1 MRNVNSLERGNS
13 PLAAGL
19 ALAGLSLPRK
29 AVIGGI
35 MMLALL
41 AFEIFNF
48 DTTRYALRSLLGEV
62 SFLGIYWASI
72 LAIAFCSI
80 DFAGLVR
87 IFTPQKGRD
96 EPREVWYLMGAWLLG
111 ATMNALMTW
120 WAVALTLLNH
130 EFGNEVLSREQ
141 LLHIVPVFVAV
152 LVWLTR
158 ILFIGAFSVAGE
170 HIFDISALRGQR
182 TGTGARPSSVARQ
195 PRRGRPQPPVQ
206 QQPVT
211 SARASVQNEP
221 LNDELPGFLDGPQ
234 TIVARRKSE
243 ANGYTRNGN
252 PSNGHRPQNGSRIR
266 RRPAMQNG
274 VRRTRL
280 NGVQARPRR

>member
-1 MRNVNSLERGNS
+1 MRNVNTLERGGT
-13 PLAAGL
+13 PLTTGL

-48 DTTRYALRSLLGEV
+48 DTTRYALRSLLGDV

-96 EPREVWYLMGAWLLG
+96 EPKEVWYLMGAWLLG

-158 ILFIGAFSVAGE
+158 ILFIGAFTVAGE

-182 TGTGARPSSVARQ
+182 TGARPSTAARQ
-195 PRRGRPQPPVQ
+195 PRQGRPQPPVR

-211 SARASVQNEP
+211 SAQASVQEP
-221 LNDELPGFLDGPQ
+221 SLNDELPGFLDGPQ
-234 TIVARRKSE
+234 TIVARRRSE
-243 ANGYTRNGN
+243 ANGYTRNVSS
-252 PSNGHRPQNGSRIR
+252 SNGHRPQNGSRIR
-266 RRPAMQNG
+266 RRPAMKNG
-274 VRRTRL
+274 VRRTPL